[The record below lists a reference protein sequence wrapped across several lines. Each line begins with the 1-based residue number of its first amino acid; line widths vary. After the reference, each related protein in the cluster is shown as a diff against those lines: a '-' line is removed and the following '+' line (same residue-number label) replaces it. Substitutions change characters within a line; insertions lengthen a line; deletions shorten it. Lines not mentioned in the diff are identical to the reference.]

1 MKGVSIEVWA
11 KAPKTVDSVVQY
23 DRFGNV
29 IYEFAKTDVSDV
41 LVSPGATADLEAA
54 RPEGVT
60 VAYTLHFPKS
70 FTGSLEGAEIAL
82 PAPWA
87 GRYRVIGDPHEYID
101 ANTPTRWHMP
111 VEVEAAHG

>member
-11 KAPKTVDSVVQY
+11 KAPKTVNNVVQH

-29 IYEFAKTDVSDV
+29 IYVSSKTDVDDV
-41 LVSPGATADLEAA
+41 LVAPGATADLDAS

-60 VAYTLHFPKS
+60 VAYTLHFPKTY
-70 FTGSLEGAEIAL
+70 TGSLEGAEIAL
-82 PAPWA
+82 PAPWS
-87 GRYRVIGDPHEYID
+87 GRYRVIGDPREYMD
-101 ANTPTRWHMP
+101 ANTPTRWHLP

>member
-1 MKGVSIEVWA
+1 MRGVSVDVWR
-11 KAPKTVDSVVQY
+11 KAPKKVDGVVQH

-29 IYEFAKTDVSDV
+29 IYTSSKTTVADV

-60 VAYTLHFPKS
+60 VAYTLHFPKT
-70 FTGSLEGAEIAL
+70 FTGSLEGAEIDL
-82 PAPWA
+82 PAPWT
-87 GRYRVIGDPHEYID
+87 GRYSVIGDPREYID